1 MARYLKLKKRYH
13 IMMSDTPNNEL
24 MIYDKENK
32 VMIMKIDISG
42 VTNSL
47 LDIHISE
54 FSYFQ
59 SFDSLKYSKNGRII
73 QQIYIKKPDI
83 FDIVNDEKKKIM
95 EDNNAEE
102 RNKIIDLSKMYSTY
116 ESSNQTNDFS
126 YFLYGCN
133 SFNHNLIIN
142 LEKDKLPL
150 YLVTCSHF
158 EKMSSSLK
166 FLCDLNFSSY
176 SDYYSH
182 LEKHYNVEILDI
194 KNLDFNNKKYNF
206 FNIIDNKYYELLN
219 MMNVNIHK
227 HITLHFGFYSRNF
240 TLGPLILDNKL
251 NYYDILV
258 NKYRDQ
264 FINSVTSN
272 TLIILGMV
280 YRIICF
286 SKNNTF
292 KYISDDVNIPIN
304 QVYIFDNLSLNS
316 EVVDLEVELI

>member
-1 MARYLKLKKRYH
+1 
-13 IMMSDTPNNEL
+13 
-24 MIYDKENK
+24 
-32 VMIMKIDISG
+32 
-42 VTNSL
+42 
-47 LDIHISE
+47 
-54 FSYFQ
+54 
-59 SFDSLKYSKNGRII
+59 
-73 QQIYIKKPDI
+73 
-83 FDIVNDEKKKIM
+83 
-95 EDNNAEE
+95 
-102 RNKIIDLSKMYSTY
+102 
-116 ESSNQTNDFS
+116 
-126 YFLYGCN
+126 
-133 SFNHNLIIN
+133 
-142 LEKDKLPL
+142 
-150 YLVTCSHF
+150 
-158 EKMSSSLK
+158 
-166 FLCDLNFSSY
+166 
-176 SDYYSH
+176 
-182 LEKHYNVEILDI
+182 
-194 KNLDFNNKKYNF
+194 
-206 FNIIDNKYYELLN
+206 

-304 QVYIFDNLSLNS
+304 QVYIFDNLSLNL